1 MAWALH
7 SSHSQGYL
15 QAVPQLKSLV
25 PDVSSLSGGQ
35 KTKQRLKPRLSQ
47 DLLQGCFPRLL
58 PKAGLGRLSP
68 RRAPLVDF
76 LRAVKPVA
84 GEGLYYP

>member
-47 DLLQGCFPRLL
+47 DLLQGCFPRLAW
-58 PKAGLGRLSP
+58 AG
-68 RRAPLVDF
+68 
-76 LRAVKPVA
+76 
-84 GEGLYYP
+84 

>member
-1 MAWALH
+1 MACSAFLHNPGLHAQRWCPSVAWALH

-47 DLLQGCFPRLL
+47 DLLQGCFPRLAW
-58 PKAGLGRLSP
+58 AG
-68 RRAPLVDF
+68 
-76 LRAVKPVA
+76 
-84 GEGLYYP
+84 